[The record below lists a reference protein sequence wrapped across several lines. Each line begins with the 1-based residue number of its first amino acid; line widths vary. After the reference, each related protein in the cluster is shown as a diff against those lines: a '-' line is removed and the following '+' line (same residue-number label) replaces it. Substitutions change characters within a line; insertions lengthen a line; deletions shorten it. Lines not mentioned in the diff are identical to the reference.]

1 MSEKREGKREGGQN
15 KGKLASKEMEGKREQ
30 YKGSERIRKEG
41 KDLQGR
47 NIKESREAVWCL
59 MGKKKI

>member
-1 MSEKREGKREGGQN
+1 
-15 KGKLASKEMEGKREQ
+15 MEGKREQ

-59 MGKKKI
+59 MGKKKIQIHRLKKKSNEKERKLE